1 MHCFGY
7 PCHLVI
13 SGEDDEAP
21 ELMQLAKSEL
31 ERLEAKF
38 SSFEPTSVI
47 GRINQ
52 QCGGSEVVSL
62 DAEARSLFE
71 YVTSLWQSTGK
82 TFDPT
87 VSLLQGCY
95 DEGRTPGR
103 VAACVKSRLPAV
115 GWDKMDISAD
125 GARLRQAG
133 MFIDLNGIIRPYVVD
148 RVKKLLLQAGSSSAL
163 IDLDR
168 DIATIGK
175 QSDGANW
182 MHGMRHPRGT
192 RTAIARLKLNDGAFA
207 IRGDFERCLNHEGE
221 TFGRALNPA
230 DGNPIMG
237 PVSVAVTADTCL
249 EACSIATVARMKL
262 ETEAVEW
269 LEAQQRPWMAI
280 DRQLLCHGPLTP
292 STAR

>member
-1 MHCFGY
+1 MIKPVETWLHCFGY

-13 SGEDDEAP
+13 AGEDDEAS
-21 ELMQLAKSEL
+21 EQMRLAKSEL

-38 SSFEPTSVI
+38 SSFEPGSVI

-52 QCGGSEVVSL
+52 NCGGSDVVSL
-62 DAEARSLFE
+62 DAEARSLFD
-71 YVTSLWQSTGK
+71 YVTSLWQSTDK

-87 VSLLQGCY
+87 VSLLQECY

-115 GWDKMDISAD
+115 GWDKMDITTE
-125 GARLRQAG
+125 GVRLRQSD

-148 RVKKLLLQAGSSSAL
+148 RVKKLLLQAGASSAL

-221 TFGRALNPA
+221 RFGRALNP
-230 DGNPIMG
+230 DGRQPDRR
-237 PVSVAVTADTCL
+237 PD
-249 EACSIATVARMKL
+249 
-262 ETEAVEW
+262 
-269 LEAQQRPWMAI
+269 QR
-280 DRQLLCHGPLTP
+280 CGNG
-292 STAR
+292 